1 MIYGSYLTTQPWTF
15 DFDPRVTTIFKVV
28 AWIRIPGLAF
38 RYYHRSTL
46 NAIGKLIGEV
56 VKIDYTTEA
65 RGRGKYARIAILVDL
80 MNALIPQ
87 IRVDGRLYTV
97 AYEGLPQICFG
108 CGKYGHIK
116 DRCESE
122 TETNDSN
129 RMMTEPTSSK
139 DLAPKTFPETEGTAT
154 PQKPVTSQKKN

>member
-1 MIYGSYLTTQPWTF
+1 
-15 DFDPRVTTIFKVV
+15 
-28 AWIRIPGLAF
+28 
-38 RYYHRSTL
+38 
-46 NAIGKLIGEV
+46 
-56 VKIDYTTEA
+56 
-65 RGRGKYARIAILVDL
+65 

-87 IRVDGRLYTV
+87 IRVNGRLYTV
-97 AYEGLPQICFG
+97 AHEGLPQICFG

-139 DLAPKTFPETEGTAT
+139 DLPPKTSPETEGAAT
-154 PQKPVTSQKKN
+154 PQKPLYGPMGNGCKLDIPKKETNQIGERVRD